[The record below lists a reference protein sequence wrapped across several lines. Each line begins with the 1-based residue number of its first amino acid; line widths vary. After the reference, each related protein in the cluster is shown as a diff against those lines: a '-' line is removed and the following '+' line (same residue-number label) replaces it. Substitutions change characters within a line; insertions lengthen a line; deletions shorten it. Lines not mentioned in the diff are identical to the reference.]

1 MTITLTE
8 NEARVIGVLLEKS
21 VTTPEQYPLSLNAL
35 TNGCNQKSNRLP
47 VTQYSEDDIIQ
58 TLDSLKAK
66 RLIQLESGFGS
77 RVTKYAHRFCNTE
90 FGDLKLSEFQQ
101 AIITELLLRGPQTP
115 GELRGRCQRLAKF
128 SDVGD
133 VESTINSLIAYQPNP
148 LICALPKEAGKRE
161 VRYRHLFSH
170 PLTAD
175 ETPSRAPDAAET
187 IAELRESL
195 SHVKSL
201 VTDLEAKINALENA
215 QTQA

>member
-133 VESTINSLIAYQPNP
+133 VESTINSLIAYQPN
-148 LICALPKEAGKRE
+148 LFAHYRKKQENGRCATDICFPNR
-161 VRYRHLFSH
+161 S
-170 PLTAD
+170 PLTKPHH
-175 ETPSRAPDAAET
+175 EPQMQLKPSRSF
-187 IAELRESL
+187 ES
-195 SHVKSL
+195 HFP
-201 VTDLEAKINALENA
+201 T
-215 QTQA
+215 

>member
-90 FGDLKLSEFQQ
+90 FGDLKLSEFQ
-101 AIITELLLRGPQTP
+101 
-115 GELRGRCQRLAKF
+115 
-128 SDVGD
+128 
-133 VESTINSLIAYQPNP
+133 
-148 LICALPKEAGKRE
+148 
-161 VRYRHLFSH
+161 
-170 PLTAD
+170 
-175 ETPSRAPDAAET
+175 
-187 IAELRESL
+187 
-195 SHVKSL
+195 
-201 VTDLEAKINALENA
+201 
-215 QTQA
+215 